1 MGEKGGKIK
10 KQKDKKDVWTR
21 KKKRENGNLSGDIT
35 STLVLVVT

>member
-21 KKKRENGNLSGDIT
+21 KKWENENWSGDIT